1 MSDPGLNPGPEK
13 NPMEVFYWVNFQNLN
28 KFNVT
33 SHGTSITVLS
43 ITDIFLILIIVL

>member
-13 NPMEVFYWVNFQNLN
+13 NPMEGFYWVNFQNLN